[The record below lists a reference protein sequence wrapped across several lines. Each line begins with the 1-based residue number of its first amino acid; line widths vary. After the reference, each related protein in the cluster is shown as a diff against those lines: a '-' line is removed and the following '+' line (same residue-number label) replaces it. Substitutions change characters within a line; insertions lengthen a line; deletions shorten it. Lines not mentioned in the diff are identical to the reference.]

1 MRKSVKMLP
10 ALCPA
15 KRCCICDLQLFA
27 AEAAP
32 AASAAAPD
40 GGAAGAAGAETSG
53 TAAAESTDPGEKLS
67 RLARRQA
74 LASGQHLRTE
84 DPLAKVVYGRQDPAG
99 QDAAAPPQPGASRAP
114 AAAEKALSAGP
125 DKNAAFERLIRGEYK
140 EQFAARTQSIINQR
154 FRESKTQAARSE
166 RESGLLGRIAA
177 RWGVP
182 AGDLDALEQA
192 LQAQDGPGGAA
203 GAEKA
208 GPGASDAARPDGRA
222 LQNAAKAQPGA
233 DKDSPAQ
240 PAPAAENAENP
251 ENSPENSEERLHM
264 LESENARL
272 RGAQQRRAAEDAA
285 EAICRGWQQD
295 GDALRETYPSF
306 ALEAEVKN
314 PDFARLLKA
323 GVSVRTAY
331 ESCHLQELLGGAM
344 QYTADKV
351 AEGMAARMD
360 ARARRPAENGMNGGA
375 GAVFKTDVGSLSRA
389 DREEIERRVQHGEK
403 IRF

>member
-1 MRKSVKMLP
+1 MNGKNNTLLS
-10 ALCPA
+10 AFCHA
-15 KRCCICDLQLFA
+15 KRWDINLQLFGEEGDGPDA
-27 AEAAP
+27 AEN
-32 AASAAAPD
+32 
-40 GGAAGAAGAETSG
+40 
-53 TAAAESTDPGEKLS
+53 AAAEQLPAEPAQTAQTGETLT
-67 RLARRQA
+67 RAQQRQA
-74 LASGQHLRTE
+74 AAAGTWHKA
-84 DPLAKVVYGRQDPAG
+84 DPLAAVRYGRQEGTGRDADAPEKGAG
-99 QDAAAPPQPGASRAP
+99 GRLAQS
-114 AAAEKALSAGP
+114 AAEKEHTAGP
-125 DKNAAFERLIRGEYK
+125 DKEAAFEKLIRGEYK